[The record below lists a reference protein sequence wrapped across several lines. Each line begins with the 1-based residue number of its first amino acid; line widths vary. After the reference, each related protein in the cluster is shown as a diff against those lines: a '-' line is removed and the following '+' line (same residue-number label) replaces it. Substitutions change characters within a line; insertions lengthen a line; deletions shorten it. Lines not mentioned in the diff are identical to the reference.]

1 MHAIPSTSS
10 RILYDVPCVVC
21 KDHSSGKHYGVFAC
35 DGCAGFFKRSV
46 RRDRQYAC
54 KARSPGACLVDK
66 AHRNQCRA
74 CRLTKC
80 LNAGMNKDAVQH
92 ERGPRNSTI
101 RRQMAL
107 FFREPAPDVGL
118 PTPPALDLVLTKQ
131 QPRTDVLLPPLPPPA
146 PMRPIP
152 ALSLYHNPYSSIYGG
167 INSWSQHPPPVMLS
181 MPSPPLLTL
190 PTSSPEAI
198 SDAAAKIVFLNV
210 NWIRYVPGFESLSI
224 TDKIILLEESWK
236 ELFVLGLAQLMQP
249 VNLRSLLIQDLQKID
264 THLVDEFQ
272 LILSD
277 LYKINADNNE
287 FSCLRAISLFNY
299 SHLATQTTRNFE
311 DLGAISSLSSFYQLS
326 LQQYELRINP
336 LDIGRVTKL
345 TQILRDIKVLD
356 SAIIE
361 EIFLRPMIGNSSVE
375 KLILDIY
382 TRKP

>member
-1 MHAIPSTSS
+1 MHAIPSTSN

-107 FFREPAPDVGL
+107 YFREPAHDVGL
-118 PTPPALDLVLTKQ
+118 PTPPALDLALTKQ
-131 QPRTDVLLPPLPPPA
+131 QPRSDVLLPPLPPP
-146 PMRPIP
+146 PPLHPLP
-152 ALSLYHNPYSSIYGG
+152 ALPLYHNPYSSIYSG
-167 INSWSQHPPPVMLS
+167 INSWPQPPPPVMLS
-181 MPSPPLLTL
+181 IPSPPLLTL

-198 SDAAAKIVFLNV
+198 SDAAAKIVYLNV
-210 NWIRYVPGFESLSI
+210 NWVRYVPGFESL
-224 TDKIILLEESWK
+224 TLTHRRILLEESWK
-236 ELFVLGLAQLMQP
+236 DLFVLGLAQLMQP
-249 VNLRSLLIQDLQKID
+249 VNLRSLLIQDYQKID
-264 THLVDEFQ
+264 TQLVDEFQ

-287 FSCLRAISLFNY
+287 YSCLRAISLFNY
-299 SHLATQTTRNFE
+299 SHLASQTTRNFE
-311 DLGAISSLSSFYQLS
+311 DLGAMSSLSSFYQLS

-336 LDIGRVTKL
+336 LDISRVTKL
-345 TQILRDIKVLD
+345 MQILRDIKVLD
-356 SAIIE
+356 SSIVE
-361 EIFLRPMIGNSSVE
+361 EIFFRPMIGNSSVE
-375 KLILDIY
+375 KLIIDMY
-382 TRKP
+382 TRKL

>member
-1 MHAIPSTSS
+1 MHAIPSTSN

-107 FFREPAPDVGL
+107 YFREPAPDVGL
-118 PTPPALDLVLTKQ
+118 PTPPALDLVLTKHQ
-131 QPRTDVLLPPLPPPA
+131 TRRDVLLPSLPPP
-146 PMRPIP
+146 PPLHPLP
-152 ALSLYHNPYSSIYGG
+152 ALPLYHNPYSSIYSG
-167 INSWSQHPPPVMLS
+167 INSWSQPPPPVLLS

-210 NWIRYVPGFESLSI
+210 NWIRYVPGFDSLSL

-236 ELFVLGLAQLMQP
+236 DLFVLGLAQLMQP
-249 VNLRSLLIQDLQKID
+249 VNLRSLLVQDYQKID
-264 THLVDEFQ
+264 TQLVDEFQ

-287 FSCLRAISLFNY
+287 YSCLRAISLFNY
-299 SHLATQTTRNFE
+299 SHLASQKTRNFE

-345 TQILRDIKVLD
+345 MQILRDIKVLEN
-356 SAIIE
+356 AIVE
-361 EIFLRPMIGNSSVE
+361 EIFFRPMIGNSSVE
-375 KLILDIY
+375 KLIIDMY